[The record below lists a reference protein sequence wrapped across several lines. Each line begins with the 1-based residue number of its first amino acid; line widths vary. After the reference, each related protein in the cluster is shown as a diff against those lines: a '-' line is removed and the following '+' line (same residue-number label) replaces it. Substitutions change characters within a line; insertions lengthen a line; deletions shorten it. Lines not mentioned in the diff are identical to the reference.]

1 MATPPT
7 FTTGQKLTAA
17 HMNAVGLWLIKAG
30 SFSGAT
36 SHSVN
41 SVFSADYRNYR
52 LVFSNLATAS
62 GSVGISLR
70 LRSSS
75 GDYDGATHK
84 RMILGLTSN
93 GTASNITGTTD
104 TSLYLVDSG
113 VTTAKHGA
121 AMDILNAQ
129 VAEQTVVLSQGVFQ
143 WTDGFYFRGGGQVI
157 DTTTQFTGFSVICSV
172 NVSGSYAVYGYND

>member
-1 MATPPT
+1 MATPPV
-7 FTTGQKLTAA
+7 FTSGSVLTAA
-17 HMNAVGLWLIKAG
+17 QMNAVGLWLVKAG

-36 SHSVN
+36 SHSVD
-41 SVFSADYRNYR
+41 SVFSSDYRNYR
-52 LVFSNLATAS
+52 LVFSNLSTAS

-75 GDYDGATHK
+75 GDYNGPTHK
-84 RMILGLTSN
+84 RMIVGLTSG

-104 TSLYLVDSG
+104 TSLYLLDSG

-121 AMDILNAQ
+121 SIDLLNPQEAQ
-129 VAEQTVVLSQGVFQ
+129 QTIALSQAVFQ